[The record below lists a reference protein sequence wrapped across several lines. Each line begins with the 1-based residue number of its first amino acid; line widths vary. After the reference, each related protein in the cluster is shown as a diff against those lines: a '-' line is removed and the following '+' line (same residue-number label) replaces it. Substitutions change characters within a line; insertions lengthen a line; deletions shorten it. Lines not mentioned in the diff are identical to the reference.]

1 MNPLVSIGSYGV
13 PLGLH
18 VEREGIGGDHGLAV
32 LNMAD
37 LHLLV
42 VERMGCPEISLHG
55 DNVPTEIDPLPSAS
69 PTSRNLHRCLSIEIR
84 QALRYFSTDVC

>member
-1 MNPLVSIGSYGV
+1 
-13 PLGLH
+13 
-18 VEREGIGGDHGLAV
+18 
-32 LNMAD
+32 MAD

-84 QALRYFSTDVC
+84 QGLREKSTFMRNIGSSDLPCMTTPIGYLLCLYPVISS